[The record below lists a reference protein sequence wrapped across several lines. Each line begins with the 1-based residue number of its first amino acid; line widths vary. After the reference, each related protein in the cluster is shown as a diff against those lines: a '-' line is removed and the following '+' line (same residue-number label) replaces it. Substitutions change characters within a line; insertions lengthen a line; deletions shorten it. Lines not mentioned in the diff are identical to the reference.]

1 MFAFGMLRIPGVS
14 SKAPLT
20 LPVAGFVTPS
30 ETIRNLTLQVL
41 TLSDMAN
48 RIQNCGRAIAFPT
61 W

>member
-1 MFAFGMLRIPGVS
+1 MLRIPGVS